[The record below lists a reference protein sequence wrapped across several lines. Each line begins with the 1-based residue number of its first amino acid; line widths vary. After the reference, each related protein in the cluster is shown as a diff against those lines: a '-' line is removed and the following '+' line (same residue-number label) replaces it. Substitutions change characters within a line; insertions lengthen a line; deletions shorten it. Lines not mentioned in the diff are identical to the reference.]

1 VVVAEE
7 AGIQIKTVFLVDLVV
22 AGLETAVPVDLV
34 LWAKDM
40 LGQDPMEQL
49 GHMHEVVAVAEPEQP
64 PAILM
69 VETDIQAHLVDHQ

>member
-1 VVVAEE
+1 VVVAEA

-40 LGQDPMEQL
+40 LDQDPMEQL
-49 GHMHEVVAVAEPEQP
+49 GHMHEVVVVAEPEQP
-64 PAILM
+64 PVILM

>member
-22 AGLETAVPVDLV
+22 AGLETAAPAELV
-34 LWAKDM
+34 QWAKDM
-40 LGQDPMEQL
+40 LDQHLTDQL
-49 GHMHEVVAVAEPEQP
+49 GRMHVVVAVVVPAP
-64 PAILM
+64 PPVILM